1 MIKANARY
9 FSTSV
14 SSFFN
19 KDLIVT
25 TKPSVKPNFDGAKL
39 GFGTIATDH
48 MVNIDHDG
56 NHGWKSPEIIPFAPI
71 QMHPFSSTL
80 HYGLCCFEGMK
91 AFRGKDGSIRLF
103 RPMENMKRFLGSN
116 LRLAFPEFDPTE
128 LLKVIEEF
136 VKIERNWIPNHDAG
150 SLYIRPVAFS
160 MTDVLGVHR
169 APTTKI
175 MVMACPVGAYFDGKI
190 NLSVYENYWR
200 GSPKSAAAYKIGA
213 NYAPTVLIGDE
224 LAKNGYS
231 QAVWVYNDCF
241 LESGATNL
249 FFVIENAPGK
259 YEIITHPLDGS
270 ILPGVIRDSI
280 INLTPDL
287 FPEIKITQKPFSI
300 SEFIELHN
308 QNKVKEIFV
317 SGTASVIGEVHSLE
331 IRGKVYP
338 MNYQPGE
345 KLICSTIKKYLLD
358 IQFGVIPHSYSHV
371 VQ

>member
-1 MIKANARY
+1 MLKVNTRY
-9 FSTSV
+9 FSASI
-14 SSFFN
+14 SSFLSR
-19 KDLIVT
+19 DLTVNI
-25 TKPSVKPNFDGAKL
+25 KPSVKPNFEGAKL
-39 GFGTIATDH
+39 GFGAIATDH
-48 MVNIDHDG
+48 MINIDHDG
-56 NHGWKSPEIIPFAPI
+56 VRGWKSPEIVPFTPVQI
-71 QMHPFSSTL
+71 HPFNSTL

-116 LRLAFPEFDPTE
+116 LRLAFPEFDPAE

-136 VKIERNWIPNHDAG
+136 VKIERNWIPSHDAG

-169 APTTKI
+169 APSTKI

-190 NLSVYENYWR
+190 KLSVYEDYWR
-200 GSPKSAAAYKIGA
+200 GSPKSAASYKIGA

-224 LAKNGYS
+224 LAKKGFS

-249 FFVIENAPGK
+249 FFVVENALGK

-280 INLTPDL
+280 IQLVPDL
-287 FPEIKITQKPFSI
+287 YSDIKVTQRPFNI
-300 SEFIELHN
+300 SEFVELHN
-308 QNKVKEIFV
+308 NGKIKEIFV

-331 IRGKVYP
+331 IRGKEYS
-338 MNYQPGE
+338 MNYQSGE

-358 IQFGVIPHSYSHV
+358 IQFGVIPHHFSHV
-371 VQ
+371 V